1 MSFSARCSGWQE
13 IRWHI
18 QKPSAPRRRDT
29 CGVVIYDG
37 PFAVAVAPY
46 SRTFLFVYNLRAGGK
61 KKPPLTARNL
71 RRIKVTLDPQPG
83 AKYNWDGLI
92 SSPEIGGEEADPSAE
107 FNFRGR
113 GPPFDVVCSK
123 NFSELII

>member
-1 MSFSARCSGWQE
+1 MWRGNLRRP
-13 IRWHI
+13 I
-18 QKPSAPRRRDT
+18 RRRRRSVLANFFIRLQSP
-29 CGVVIYDG
+29 CRGQ
-37 PFAVAVAPY
+37 
-46 SRTFLFVYNLRAGGK
+46 